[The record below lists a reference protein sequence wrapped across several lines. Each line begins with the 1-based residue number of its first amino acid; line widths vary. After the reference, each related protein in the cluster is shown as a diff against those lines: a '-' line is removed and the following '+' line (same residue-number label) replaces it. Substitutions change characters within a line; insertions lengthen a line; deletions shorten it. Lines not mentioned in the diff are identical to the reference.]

1 MLHYQNDG
9 ISYQENSARFQANRA
24 SFASLP
30 GELRNLTY
38 ASTLRWASPISITY
52 NTVTKRF
59 HAPNIKRTTGR
70 TPLEALELLSDLD
83 HNIRCEARSYFF
95 ANNTF
100 QVETSQTFTTDADYI
115 KTYITFLE
123 NIGEIGR
130 RSLRWLRLTVSADSK
145 QHRPTL
151 DKGLKLWSLIAD
163 CFNLLTLD
171 IYAEIDY
178 FYMDQQ
184 AAMKQFMTTEGSPI
198 SKPWSILLEAMH
210 NLSCLHR
217 LVLRPVF
224 SSRWRY
230 FDISIDGKLSTP
242 PYPHSVEG
250 GLSEIRF
257 RMRRP
262 YDEAAALS
270 AQVKG
275 GIRRGLRGTVGVR
288 VLTTETWEHY
298 GADVIFEHDND
309 TDEWKSCFCGRCKPY
324 GRSFNYSNALREN

>member
-1 MLHYQNDG
+1 MLHYQNG
-9 ISYQENSARFQANRA
+9 GLTYQENSARIQIDRA

-38 ASTLRWASPISITY
+38 ASTLKWKGAISVVYDADI
-52 NTVTKRF
+52 NRF
-59 HAPNIKRTTGR
+59 HTPNIKHVDGR

-83 HNIRCEARSYFF
+83 YNIRCEARSYFF
-95 ANNTF
+95 ANNVF
-100 QVETSQTFTTDADYI
+100 QVETSQHSSTHSDYVE
-115 KTYITFLE
+115 TYIAFLA

-130 RSLRWLRLTVSADSK
+130 QSLRWLRLTVSGDSK
-145 QHRPTL
+145 QHHPTRN
-151 DKGLKLWSLIAD
+151 KGVKLWSLVAD

-178 FYMDQQ
+178 FYMDQH
-184 AAMKQFMTTEGSPI
+184 AAMKMYMNTNGSPVG
-198 SKPWSILLEAMH
+198 SPWPIVLEAMQELT
-210 NLSCLHR
+210 NLKR

-230 FDISIDGKLSTP
+230 FDLSVNGKLMCPSHTAREDMQK
-242 PYPHSVEG
+242 V
-250 GLSEIRF
+250 RF
-257 RMRRP
+257 KVRRP

-275 GIRRGLRGTVGVR
+275 VVRHGLRGTGSVR

-298 GADVIFEHDND
+298 GADVILNHNKE
-309 TDEWKSCFCGRCKPY
+309 TDEWEPESWGRCKLY
-324 GRSFNYSNALREN
+324 GRSFTYSNGFKD